1 MQNHRYYYGP
11 SATMAKSMEKKSDG
25 TFEHMCVQLPN
36 TPLRH
41 DYVRAMSIIAM
52 LSRCPT
58 TRKPAKECG
67 CKKIQMEES
76 AACNMLCSLLLVPQP
91 RRKVAH
97 RCICIL
103 LVLHLR
109 IVLHSSASG
118 YPRNNESNRRVK
130 TPILCRPNVRQ
141 VQTMPCE
148 RKARPHLACCRCK
161 SKRACGHAVQR
172 PFAQTPSIEKASK
185 AAA

>member
-1 MQNHRYYYGP
+1 
-11 SATMAKSMEKKSDG
+11 MAKSMEKKSDG

-76 AACNMLCSLLLVPQP
+76 AACNMLCNLLLVPQP

-118 YPRNNESNRRVK
+118 YPRNDESNRRVK

-141 VQTMPCE
+141 VQAMPCE
-148 RKARPHLACCRCK
+148 RKARPHLHGIRSDTEVRSWNQSRTAL
-161 SKRACGHAVQR
+161 S
-172 PFAQTPSIEKASK
+172 
-185 AAA
+185 